1 MSSNS
6 IPSTSSQAEVLLL
19 SQSSYLFVSKTLTL
33 FMFFSISRSRFF
45 LFFFFFGPEVALNCA
60 GFIGLL
66 IENLEL
72 SVISALVIVV

>member
-1 MSSNS
+1 
-6 IPSTSSQAEVLLL
+6 
-19 SQSSYLFVSKTLTL
+19 LTL

-45 LFFFFFGPEVALNCA
+45 LSFFFFGPEVALNCA

-72 SVISALVIVV
+72 SVISSLVIVV

>member
-33 FMFFSISRSRFF
+33 FMFFSILDQGFSS
-45 LFFFFFGPEVALNCA
+45 LFFGPEVAMNCA

-72 SVISALVIVV
+72 SVISVLVIVF